1 MTGTPFDKSAVGEAD
16 VRATSGS
23 GTSGNGASV
32 DATAGDPIAGP
43 RGFLNSVIW
52 NWLGVTVSIVSAFLL
67 SPFIIRRLGDENYGL
82 WALTTSLV
90 EYYWLLDLGLR
101 SATFQFAATF
111 NGKGEQDNINRM
123 INTNLAYSLLL
134 APLLIGGAWLGVPLL
149 AKFMHITHPL
159 FSKLVLIVVA
169 TWALTSLL
177 SVFTTTLEG
186 IERFDVTNVATLA
199 GITARTLGT
208 AILLFTG
215 HGVVAIAWMGMAAQ
229 ILTHS
234 ISYTQVRRIFPFLR
248 IAPRYCSY
256 KMFKDMLR
264 YGMHSVAAS
273 MAQRILSQS
282 PPLLIGYYLPTRF
295 VGYYTAPTK
304 LLDFTATT
312 VMRIGNV
319 ANSRS
324 ALLWAQDKKR
334 EVLELAI
341 MVNRYSLAIFL
352 PLSIFLAVYGPQL
365 LAVWISPEF
374 ARQSSGV
381 LVALLAG
388 ITLGNAAQFSS
399 TSILF
404 GIGKHRMFA
413 RAMLVEAT
421 VSTAG
426 MALVLPRYG
435 LTAAAVLASAMMV
448 LNRALVT
455 PFILSRE
462 LNASYFGYL
471 AGVNLPLIAVVPVGA
486 GLFALRHFV
495 PGANW
500 FQLIGAGA
508 VTVLLYLPISWRF
521 VRHDHR
527 ALALAK
533 IREYGGKAGLFA
545 AQP

>member
-1 MTGTPFDKSAVGEAD
+1 MSGTPLNEAAVNA
-16 VRATSGS
+16 
-23 GTSGNGASV
+23 N
-32 DATAGDPIAGP
+32 PIAGH

-52 NWLGVTVSIVSAFLL
+52 NWLGVTVSIISAFLL

-101 SATFQFAATF
+101 SATFQFAAIF

-134 APLLIGGAWLGVPLL
+134 APILIGGAWFGAPML

-159 FSKLVLIVVA
+159 FARLVLIVVT
-169 TWALTSLL
+169 TWALTSMLT
-177 SVFTTTLEG
+177 VFTTTLEG
-186 IERFDVTNVATLA
+186 IERFDVTNVASLA
-199 GITARTLGT
+199 GISCRTLGT
-208 AILLFTG
+208 FVLLYTG

-229 ILTHS
+229 LLTHS
-234 ISYTQVRRIFPFLR
+234 ISYSQVRRIFPFLR
-248 IAPRYCSY
+248 ISPGYCSFA
-256 KMFKDMLR
+256 MFKQMLK

-282 PPLLIGYYLPTRF
+282 PSLLIGYYLPTRF
-295 VGYYTAPTK
+295 VGYYTAPTR
-304 LLDFTATT
+304 LLDFTATA
-312 VMRIGNV
+312 VLRIGNV

-352 PLSIFLAVYGPQL
+352 PFSIFLAVYGPQL
-365 LAVWISPEF
+365 LAVWITPEF

-404 GIGKHRMFA
+404 GIGKHRIFA
-413 RAMLVEAT
+413 RAMLTEAAVT
-421 VSTAG
+421 TL
-426 MALVLPRYG
+426 ALAFVLPRYG
-435 LTAAAVLASAMMV
+435 LTVAAVIASAMMV
-448 LNRALVT
+448 LNRALFT
-455 PFILSRE
+455 PWILTRE

-471 AGVNLPLIAVVPVGA
+471 ASVNLPLIAVIPVGA
-486 GLFALRHFV
+486 ALFALRHFV
-495 PGANW
+495 PGTNW
-500 FQLIGAGA
+500 FQLIAAGA
-508 VTVLLYLPISWRF
+508 VTLLVYAPISWRF

-527 ALALAK
+527 AMALGK
-533 IREYGGKAGLFA
+533 VREYGGRVGLFVA
-545 AQP
+545 AQAANDRDAK

>member
-1 MTGTPFDKSAVGEAD
+1 M
-16 VRATSGS
+16 
-23 GTSGNGASV
+23 
-32 DATAGDPIAGP
+32 
-43 RGFLNSVIW
+43 
-52 NWLGVTVSIVSAFLL
+52 
-67 SPFIIRRLGDENYGL
+67 
-82 WALTTSLV
+82 

-101 SATFQFAATF
+101 SATFQFAAIF

-134 APLLIGGAWLGVPLL
+134 LPLLIGGAWFGVPLL

-159 FSKLVLIVVA
+159 FSKLVLIVVT

-177 SVFTTTLEG
+177 AVFTTTLEG
-186 IERFDVTNVATLA
+186 IERFDVTNVASLA
-199 GITARTLGT
+199 GISCRTLGT
-208 AILLFTG
+208 FVLLYTG
-215 HGVVAIAWMGMAAQ
+215 HGVVAIAWTGMAAQ
-229 ILTHS
+229 VLTHL
-234 ISYTQVRRIFPFLR
+234 ISYSQVRRIFPFLR
-248 IAPRYCSY
+248 ISPRFCSFP
-256 KMFKDMLR
+256 MFKQMLK

-295 VGYYTAPTK
+295 VGYYTAPTR
-304 LLDFTATT
+304 LLDYTATA
-312 VMRIGNV
+312 VLRIGNV

-324 ALLWAQDKKR
+324 ALLWAQDRKK

-365 LAVWISPEF
+365 LAVWISPAF
-374 ARQSSGV
+374 ARESSGV

-404 GIGKHRMFA
+404 GIGKHRIFA

-421 VSTAG
+421 LSTV
-426 MALVLPRYG
+426 ALALILPRYG
-435 LTAAAVLASAMMV
+435 LTAGAVVASAMMV
-448 LNRALVT
+448 ANRALFT
-455 PFILSRE
+455 PWILSRE

-471 AGVNLPLIAVVPVGA
+471 AGVNLPLIAVIPVG
-486 GLFALRHFV
+486 GVLFVLKHFV
-495 PGANW
+495 PGNNW
-500 FQLIGAGA
+500 FQLMAAGA
-508 VTVLLYLPISWRF
+508 VTLLVYVPISWRF

-527 ALALAK
+527 AMALRK
-533 IREYGGKAGLFA
+533 IRQYGGRMALFGA
-545 AQP
+545 APAASDSDVN